1 MGERGFSKCL
11 NPTAWVRALRC
22 NTVYITR
29 YRSMRV
35 PVSIRTSYFMADKKA
50 LVDSGATDNFM
61 HPTFAKRMGLGLQK
75 LPTPK
80 KIFNIDNTSNKSGM
94 ITHFLDLKVQTNGIN
109 KEMRFLVTDIGHEEI
124 LLGYPWLA
132 TFEPKFQWRSAVI
145 DEQILPIIISSINP
159 RSIKQQ
165 PVIAT
170 GLSEDTKRSIVR
182 QLETECHV
190 RSVATDLAIE
200 AGAEQKEAILP
211 EEYKE
216 FARLFNDEAADRF
229 PPAREWDHA
238 IDLKPGAPDAL
249 DCKVYP
255 MTRDE
260 DTALEKFLD
269 EMVAKGYIR
278 PSKSP
283 YASPFFFVKKKD
295 GKLRPVQDYRRL
307 NSHTVRNQYPLP
319 LIAQLISDLSGAW
332 IFSKVDVQQGY
343 NNVRIKKGD
352 EWKAAFKTK
361 FGHWEPLVMFFGLT
375 NSPSTFQEMMN
386 VIYKEVIEKHARRGT
401 IIRIYMD
408 DIAIATTGTLQDHI
422 DAVRDVLRVAE
433 QHDLYF
439 KLSKCTFH
447 ASSIDYLGVIIEKGM
462 TRMDPVKIAGIKN
475 WPIPTKVKDVRS
487 FLGFCNFYRT
497 FIRGFAHLARPLNEL
512 TRKDA
517 EWSWESRH
525 QKAFEELKHRVTTE
539 PILAHPIL
547 TDPFELEVD
556 ASGFAM
562 GAVLLQRKEDGKKHP
577 IAYYSKTLSAAE
589 RNYDVY
595 DLELLAIVNALD
607 HWRPYLAGSPHK
619 IIIYSDHQNL
629 LYWKEPHKISRRV
642 AREVLMLSEYNFEIR
657 HIKGTVNGRADALS
671 RRPDYDQGQEDNQNI
686 TVLPEQV
693 FVRAMEVLP
702 ENTNQEESTL
712 KPWIDPHQL
721 KQHQGVWYKDGRR
734 VVTGDIEAKRYIIQ
748 SHHDSPVHGHPG
760 ISKTIQLTERL
771 YWWPRMR
778 VDITEYVKGC
788 ADCQRHKVNTRP
800 TRAPLQPIYPKAETT
815 PFETVALDF
824 IVKLPI
830 SQGFD
835 SILTITDQG
844 CTKAAI
850 FIPCNEDITA
860 EETAA
865 LYIKHVFAHF
875 GLPTKVI
882 SDRDPRFMSKFI
894 QAACKVTGVKH
905 APSTAYHPRTDGQSE
920 RSNQWLETAIRFITD
935 QKQKNWAPYLPIA
948 QFAHN
953 NWPSD
958 TTRKSPFFL
967 LMGFNPRADWIHAT
981 SPIPKV
987 TLRLEQLKEARIQ
1000 ARDAMVKAQQSW
1012 VKHRDT
1018 PKYKEGDLV
1027 WLEGKNLRINQPTA
1041 KLAPRRHGPFKITQV
1056 MSNVNY
1062 RLELPTQW
1070 SIHPVFHID
1079 LLTPYKETIMHGPN
1093 FTRPTPELVDGEEEY
1108 SVEKILDSRHFGRR
1122 RRLQY
1127 LVKWEGYP
1135 DAENMWVDKDDVF
1148 ADDKVREF
1156 KASNPDAST
1165 HIRGTSFAKSPHS
1178 PLPTLSNYLYQH
1190 ALSYMSSDGNN
1201 DFADEYPAGAI
1212 ADSPIPHSQEFPIN
1226 TPVRVPVPIPVV
1238 DFTTLQP
1245 LAVDAPVFVPRPV
1258 TASSSASDVAA
1269 MFRQL
1274 RVHTPAPLTPDG
1286 QRAADQAAETFAVSF
1301 TPAERRGDQTGPELE
1316 QGTATRPEATVGA
1329 TQTTP
1334 HRRRTNSNVSTTPHD
1349 LQQCARCG
1357 EQNQYCHGHTPI
1369 IPNASLNLPPRIPVR
1384 ASIQPDGVAR
1394 VNLNRA
1400 QATAL
1405 ASRLLDAL
1413 EDNQDAAPVPPA
1425 YNEAEEFAR
1434 IVAEGLGIEHAVA
1447 AEGLGIRTRGGRGQG
1462 RGRGNRPQAVPDA
1475 RRPANAQQAQGPRA
1489 PRRVQSP
1496 VPAGF
1501 EHNRGPGY
1509 IPFRIRNEHGGETP
1523 ARYIRAHLEAP
1534 NPFVEGR
1541 LSLNGPTYH
1550 SEIHAAPVVD
1560 IDVPPPLITADILR
1574 LLDSDY
1580 MGYDR
1585 VDEAIGGIG
1594 DRSLRAEVNRY
1605 RRLERKRKAF
1615 QESIRRLED
1624 QMFTTDVERRMCVS
1638 RLEAARAMVRIQRE
1652 MQDDRHA
1659 FRLSPWSLERGR
1671 LP

>member
-1 MGERGFSKCL
+1 ML
-11 NPTAWVRALRC
+11 YPTVLRC
-22 NTVYITR
+22 STVFQPIITVYAYI
-29 YRSMRV
+29 V
-35 PVSIRTSYFMADKKA
+35 KVSHDHVL
-50 LVDSGATDNFM
+50 LVRIYNNLM
-61 HPTFAKRMGLGLQK
+61 HMW
-75 LPTPK
+75 
-80 KIFNIDNTSNKSGM
+80 
-94 ITHFLDLKVQTNGIN
+94 HHVTNH
-109 KEMRFLVTDIGHEEI
+109 L
-124 LLGYPWLA
+124 
-132 TFEPKFQWRSAVI
+132 
-145 DEQILPIIISSINP
+145 IISNDKDSNSEN
-159 RSIKQQ
+159 RIKLC
-165 PVIAT
+165 VC
-170 GLSEDTKRSIVR
+170 D
-182 QLETECHV
+182 
-190 RSVATDLAIE
+190 
-200 AGAEQKEAILP
+200 
-211 EEYKE
+211 KE
-216 FARLFNDEAADRF
+216 FTRLFSDEAADRF

-319 LIAQLISDLSGAW
+319 LIAQLILDLSGAW
-332 IFSKVDVQQGY
+332 IFSKVDVRQGY

-352 EWKAAFKTK
+352 EWKATFKTK
-361 FGHWEPLVMFFGLT
+361 FGHWEPLVMFFRLT

-386 VIYKEVIEKHARRGT
+386 VIYKEVIEKHAARGT

-408 DIAIATTGTLQDHI
+408 DIAIATLGTRQDHI
-422 DAVRDVLRVAE
+422 DAVRDVLRMAE

-487 FLGFCNFYRT
+487 FLGFCNFYRP

-517 EWSWESRH
+517 EWSWEGRQ
-525 QKAFEELKHRVTTE
+525 QKAFDELKRRVTTE
-539 PILAHPIL
+539 PVLAHPVL

-562 GAVLLQRKEDGKKHP
+562 GAVLLQKKEDGKKHP

-595 DLELLAIVNALD
+595 DLELLAIVNAMD

-619 IIIYSDHQNL
+619 VIIYSDHQNL

-657 HIKGTVNGRADALS
+657 HIKGTANGRADALS
-671 RRPDYDQGQEDNQNI
+671 RRLDYDQGHEDNQNI
-686 TVLPEQV
+686 VVLPEQV
-693 FVRAMEVLP
+693 FARAMEVLP
-702 ENTNQEESTL
+702 DHTTQEVSVL

-721 KQHQGVWYKDGRR
+721 KQHQEVWYKDGRQ
-734 VVTGDIEAKRYIIQ
+734 VVTGDIEAKHQIIR

-771 YWWPRMR
+771 YWWPRLR
-778 VDITEYVKGC
+778 IDITDYVKGC

-800 TRAPLQPIYPKAETT
+800 MKAPLQPIYPKAETS

-824 IVKLPI
+824 IVKLPV

-882 SDRDPRFMSKFI
+882 SDRDPHFMSKFI
-894 QAACKVTGVKH
+894 QATCKVTGVKH

-987 TLRLEQLKEARIQ
+987 TLRLEQLKEAQIQ
-1000 ARDAMVKAQQSW
+1000 AHDAMIKAQQSW

-1018 PKYKEGDLV
+1018 PKYKEGDQV
-1027 WLEGKNLRINQPTA
+1027 WLEGKNLCINQPTA

-1056 MSNVNY
+1056 MSAVNY

-1093 FTRPTPELVDGEEEY
+1093 FTRPTPELIDGEEEY

-1156 KASNPDAST
+1156 KAFNPDAIT
-1165 HIRGTSFAKSPHS
+1165 HIRRASSAKSPHS
-1178 PLPTLSNYLYQH
+1178 PLPTRSQHLYNH
-1190 ALSYMSSDGNN
+1190 ALSYMSSDGN
-1201 DFADEYPAGAI
+1201 DDLAQEYPAGAI
-1212 ADSPIPHSQEFPIN
+1212 ADSPIPLLQELPVN
-1226 TPVRVPVPIPVV
+1226 TPVAVHTHTPVV
-1238 DFTTLQP
+1238 DFATLRSLSPVATT
-1245 LAVDAPVFVPRPV
+1245 FVPRPV
-1258 TASSSASDVAA
+1258 TASSSSSDVAA

-1286 QRAADQAAETFAVSF
+1286 QRAAEQAAETFSISF
-1301 TPAERRGDQTGPELE
+1301 TPAERRGGQASSSLEPGAATGLE
-1316 QGTATRPEATVGA
+1316 EAVGA
-1329 TQTTP
+1329 TPTTP
-1334 HRRRTNSNVSTTPHD
+1334 RRPRASSNDSSTAHD
-1349 LQQCARCG
+1349 LRRCARCG
-1357 EQNQYCHGHTPI
+1357 EQNQYCHGHTPFV
-1369 IPNASLNLPPRIPVR
+1369 PNASLDLPPRSPLR
-1384 ASIQPDGVAR
+1384 ASVQPDGVAR
-1394 VNLNRA
+1394 VNLNRT
-1400 QATAL
+1400 QATVL
-1405 ASRLLDAL
+1405 AANLLDAL
-1413 EDNQDAAPVPPA
+1413 EDHQDAAPVPPVRD
-1425 YNEAEEFAR
+1425 YREEFAR
-1434 IVAEGLGIEHAVA
+1434 VVAESLGISVATA
-1447 AEGLGIRTRGGRGQG
+1447 AEGLGLRSRRGRRGGQG
-1462 RGRGNRPQAVPDA
+1462 RGNQPQPIPHNERPPHTQPTQPCQST
-1475 RRPANAQQAQGPRA
+1475 RRP
-1489 PRRVQSP
+1489 VSP
-1496 VPAGF
+1496 TPPGF
-1501 EHNRGPGY
+1501 EHNRGPAF
-1509 IPFRIRNEHGGETP
+1509 IPFRIRTDTGGETP
-1523 ARYIRAHLEAP
+1523 ARYIRAHLDAP

-1541 LSLNGPTYH
+1541 LSMNGPTYH
-1550 SEIHAAPVVD
+1550 SEIHAAPIVD
-1560 IDVPPPLITADILR
+1560 IDIPPPPISAEILR
-1574 LLDSDY
+1574 LLDTDY
-1580 MGYDR
+1580 MGHDN
-1585 VDEAIGGIG
+1585 VDEAIGEIG
-1594 DRSLRAEVNRY
+1594 DRSLKAEVNRY
-1605 RRLERKRKAF
+1605 RRLERKRRSF

-1624 QMFTTDVERRMCVS
+1624 QMFTTDIERRMCVS
-1638 RLEAARAMVRIQRE
+1638 RLEAARAMVRIQAE
-1652 MQDDRHA
+1652 MQSNRQA

>member
-1 MGERGFSKCL
+1 
-11 NPTAWVRALRC
+11 
-22 NTVYITR
+22 
-29 YRSMRV
+29 MRV

-61 HPTFAKRMGLGLQK
+61 HPAFAKRMGLGLQE

-94 ITHFLDLKVQTNGIN
+94 ITHFLDLNVQTNGIN
-109 KEMRFLVTDIGHEEI
+109 KEMRFLVTDIGHEEV

-145 DEQILPIIISSINP
+145 DERVLPIIISSINP

-170 GLSEDTKRSIVR
+170 GLSEDAKRSIVR

-229 PPAREWDHA
+229 PPTREWDHA

-319 LIAQLISDLSGAW
+319 LIAQLISDLSGAH
-332 IFSKVDVQQGY
+332 IFSKVDVRQGY

-401 IIRIYMD
+401 TIRIYMD

-433 QHDLYF
+433 QNDLYF

-517 EWSWESRH
+517 EWSWETRH
-525 QKAFEELKHRVTTE
+525 QKAFKELKHRVTTE
-539 PILAHPIL
+539 PVLAHPIL

-657 HIKGTVNGRADALS
+657 HIKGTANGRADALS

-800 TRAPLQPIYPKAETT
+800 TRAPLQPIYPKAEAT

-1062 RLELPTQW
+1062 HLELPTQW

-1165 HIRGTSFAKSPHS
+1165 HIRRASFAKSPHS
-1178 PLPTLSNYLYQH
+1178 PLPTRAHYLYQH
-1190 ALSYMSSDGNN
+1190 TLSYMSSDGNN
-1201 DFADEYPAGAI
+1201 DFADEYPAGAV
-1212 ADSPIPHSQEFPIN
+1212 ADSPIPHSQEFPID
-1226 TPVRVPVPIPVV
+1226 TPVRVQVPIPVV

-1245 LAVDAPVFVPRPV
+1245 LTINAPVFVPRPV
-1258 TASSSASDVAA
+1258 TASSSSSDVAA

-1286 QRAADQAAETFAVSF
+1286 QRAANQANEMFAVSF
-1301 TPAERRGDQTGPELE
+1301 TPAERRGDQAGPGLE
-1316 QGTATRPEATVGA
+1316 QGAATGSEAAVGT
-1329 TQTTP
+1329 TQATP
-1334 HRRRTNSNVSTTPHD
+1334 HQRRSHSNGSATAHD
-1349 LQQCARCG
+1349 LRQCARCG
-1357 EQNQYCHGHTPI
+1357 EQNQYCHGHTPV
-1369 IPNASLNLPPRIPVR
+1369 IPNASLDLPPRIPLR
-1384 ASIQPDGVAR
+1384 ASVQPDGVAR
-1394 VNLNRA
+1394 INLNRA

-1413 EDNQDAAPVPPA
+1413 ENNQDAAPVPPA
-1425 YNEAEEFAR
+1425 YNEADEFAR
-1434 IVAEGLGIEHAVA
+1434 IVAESLGIDPVVA

-1462 RGRGNRPQAVPDA
+1462 RGRGNRPQLVSDA
-1475 RRPANAQQAQGPRA
+1475 RSPAHPQQTQGPRA
-1489 PRRVQSP
+1489 PRRSASP

-1501 EHNRGPGY
+1501 EHNRGPAF

-1523 ARYIRAHLEAP
+1523 ARYIRAHLDAP

-1550 SEIHAAPVVD
+1550 SEIHAASVVD
-1560 IDVPPPLITADILR
+1560 VNTPPPIITADILR

-1580 MGYDR
+1580 MGHDR
-1585 VDEAIGGIG
+1585 VDEAIGEIG

-1605 RRLERKRKAF
+1605 RRLERKRKSF
-1615 QESIRRLED
+1615 QESIVRLED

-1652 MQDDRHA
+1652 MQGDRHT